1 MIIKAKYGCK
11 HKEEQDQALEMFKE
25 CKAMAKNQ
33 TEKEKKK
40 KLERLRINKGL
51 VFCFGECISFV
62 RRKK

>member
-11 HKEEQDQALEMFKE
+11 HNEEQDQALEMFKE

-40 KLERLRINKGL
+40 NSKDWELIKA
-51 VFCFGECISFV
+51 
-62 RRKK
+62 